1 MSESAPG
8 RVACFLLGLS
18 SMKVLSFRFLVT
30 PLSSASSRACL
41 LTLPL
46 VSSGAALRFGA
57 LGISIFSGA
66 VIVSST
72 SSSLEGA
79 STSVVVKQPGQ
90 NKNLL
95 VSNGDFEVD
104 PRHNAL
110 LFLFIDYG
118 DKRLASKA
126 KFLQRSIEVVVIVII
141 VV

>member
-1 MSESAPG
+1 MSESASG
-8 RVACFLLGLS
+8 TVARFLLGLS
-18 SMKVLSFRFLVT
+18 SIKVLSFRFLVT

-46 VSSGAALRFGA
+46 VSSGAGA

-72 SSSLEGA
+72 SSSLKG
-79 STSVVVKQPGQ
+79 SDSSVAKPPGW

-95 VSNGDFEVD
+95 VSNDYFEVN

-110 LFLFIDYG
+110 GLLFIPYS
-118 DKRLASKA
+118 DKRLISKA
-126 KFLQRSIEVVVIVII
+126 EFLQRRIEVIMILNVV
-141 VV
+141 